1 MSGLIDAIF
10 GGSDA
15 PAAPT
20 RQIQNTGQVVGEKA
34 AGTLDEE
41 ADAKTSARKTA
52 RKGTTHF
59 RIPLEA
65 SSTGAKVTGKGAGL
79 KI

>member
-1 MSGLIDAIF
+1 MGGLIDAIF

-15 PAAPT
+15 PQAPT
-20 RQIQNTGQVVGEKA
+20 RQVQNTGQMVGEKA
-34 AGTLDEE
+34 SGALEE
-41 ADAKTSARKTA
+41 EGIAKDTARKTA
-52 RKGTTHF
+52 RKGTTQF

-65 SSTGAKVTGKGAGL
+65 TTTGAKVGSGGAGL